1 MSTDYQQITEMAL
14 ALSLEQRIDLVQKLE
29 ESLEGV
35 ETPDPEY
42 QEQLMAI
49 VRRRAEELKQG
60 TAKEVEW
67 SDVLDNA
74 RKSL

>member
-1 MSTDYQQITEMAL
+1 MNADYQQVTEMAL
-14 ALSLEQRIDLVQKLE
+14 ALTLEQRIELVQKLE
-29 ESLEGV
+29 DSLEGV
-35 ETPDPEY
+35 EAADPEY

-67 SDVLDNA
+67 TDVLDNA
-74 RKSL
+74 RKSI